1 MPNKTKFD
9 LTIENFYSLRPDGAF
24 AKPRATVTL
33 YIDNEKV
40 YFKEFDGAIVR
51 GAKDLK
57 IFFKDK
63 NNQEIDNAYITST
76 ENVDLNISSENLDSF
91 GIETR
96 IKANSINWQN
106 YTKTIDPLITRPS
119 KEKTTRS
126 VHKYNLTKTNYHI
139 VKGQIFFRPKGNQNE
154 WISGPSQTK
163 QYFINDNNEANMKFN
178 KFILRKNEDLLVTTK
193 ISSASFPTGSIQDL
207 VFRIYDPVSTTSPS
221 IFIQPAAGRSDIY
234 GRSGKVFATGLFNT
248 TTSDFIGNKN
258 NDGTRAALETEKD
271 YTFKIKG
278 WKKTITTS
286 FQVAHEAVLGRGTTQ
301 VSSEIKFMVI
311 D

>member
-24 AKPRATVTL
+24 AKPKATVNL

-154 WISGPSQTK
+154 WTAGPSQTK
-163 QYFINDNNEANMKFN
+163 QYVISDENKLNIKFN
-178 KFILRKNEDLLVTTK
+178 KFILRKNEDLLITTK
-193 ISSASFPTGSIQDL
+193 FSSALFPTGSIQEL
-207 VFRIYDPVSTTSPS
+207 VLKFLSDRIHVIIFQPGIGGQSNIYSTHPERWA
-221 IFIQPAAGRSDIY
+221 FITA
-234 GRSGKVFATGLFNT
+234 LFNT
-248 TTSDFIGNKN
+248 TLSEFIGNQN
-258 NDGTRAALETEKD
+258 SDGSRAALETGKD

-278 WKKTITTS
+278 WKKTIDS
-286 FQVAHEAVLGRGTTQ
+286 RFYVNHEGILGKALSIEQV
-301 VSSEIKFMVI
+301 INFMVI
-311 D
+311 E